1 MAIQVNMLE
10 AKTNLSALIARVLEG
25 ERVTIARAGTP
36 VVDLIVHQPV
46 TLRFGTMPELDVD
59 ESLFD
64 GVDPEINELFYGPQ
78 E

>member
-1 MAIQVNMLE
+1 ML
-10 AKTNLSALIARVLEG
+10 KG

-46 TLRFGTMPELDVD
+46 TLRFGTMPQLDVD
-59 ESLFD
+59 ESLSD
-64 GVDPEINELFYGPQ
+64 GVESEISELFHGTH